1 MNGRTGGR
9 ARGAPLLVVE
19 DLHTRFELERG
30 VVQAVSGSSFSVD
43 RGETLGIVGESGSG
57 KSVTVRSILRLIRPP
72 GRIAAGRVL
81 LDGVDLLAL
90 DEREMTAVRGRE
102 VSMVFQEPS
111 AALNPVL
118 TVGEQIAEVLI
129 AHLRLGKR
137 AARERAVA
145 HLRDVGIPAPDRRYD
160 DYPHQLSGGMQ
171 QRCMIAIALA
181 CDPKLLIADEPTT
194 SLDVTIQAQILTL
207 LANLVRDKG
216 AGSIFIT
223 HDIGVI
229 AQIAERIMVMYA
241 GKIAELGSTAQV
253 IDDPQHP
260 YTVELL
266 KSLPSLSTARGVR
279 LEEIAGDVPDL
290 ADPPAGCRFHPR
302 CPRIFAP
309 CSSQVPP
316 LATIGGGRRI
326 ACWLHEGSGA

>member
-81 LDGVDLLAL
+81 LNGVDLLAL

-302 CPRIFAP
+302 CPRVFAP
-309 CSSQVPP
+309 CSSQVPS
-316 LATIGGGRRI
+316 LATIGGGRRV

>member
-1 MNGRTGGR
+1 MTP
-9 ARGAPLLVVE
+9 GANVTPGPRLLVVE

-43 RGETLGIVGESGSG
+43 RGEVLGIVGESGSG
-57 KSVTVRSILRLIRPP
+57 KSVTVRSILRLVRPP

-81 LDGVDLLAL
+81 LNGVDLLTL
-90 DEREMTAVRGRE
+90 GEREMTAVRGRRI
-102 VSMVFQEPS
+102 SMVFQEPS

-129 AHLRLGKR
+129 AHLGLGKR
-137 AARERAVA
+137 EARERAVA
-145 HLRDVGIPAPDRRYD
+145 HLRAVGIPAPERRYG
-160 DYPHQLSGGMQ
+160 DYPHRLSGGMQ

-181 CDPKLLIADEPTT
+181 CDPELLIADEPTT

-207 LANLVRDKG
+207 LAALVREQD
-216 AGSIFIT
+216 AGLIFIT

-241 GKIAELGSTAQV
+241 GKIAELGTTAQV
-253 IDDPQHP
+253 IDDPRHP

-266 KSLPSLSTARGVR
+266 KSLPSLSTERGVR
-279 LEEIAGDVPDL
+279 LAEIAGDVPDL
-290 ADPPAGCRFHPR
+290 ADVPGGCRFHPR
-302 CPRIFAP
+302 CPRAFDRCA
-309 CSSQVPP
+309 SREPP
-316 LATIGGGRRI
+316 LAAIDGGRRA
-326 ACWLHEGSGA
+326 ACWLHEGDGA

>member
-1 MNGRTGGR
+1 MTRHR
-9 ARGAPLLVVE
+9 SEAGAPLLSVE

-30 VVQAVSGSSFSVD
+30 VVQAVSGSSFTVD
-43 RGETLGIVGESGSG
+43 RGQTLGIVGESGSG

-90 DEREMTAVRGRE
+90 GEREMTAVRGRQI
-102 VSMVFQEPS
+102 SMVFQEPS

-129 AHLRLGKR
+129 AHLKLGKR

-145 HLRDVGIPAPDRRYD
+145 HLRAVGIPAPERRYG
-160 DYPHQLSGGMQ
+160 DYPHRLSGGMQ

-181 CDPKLLIADEPTT
+181 CDPRLLIADEPTT

-207 LANLVRDKG
+207 LAALVREKD
-216 AGSIFIT
+216 AGLIFIT

-241 GKIAELGSTAQV
+241 GKIAELGTTEQV
-253 IDDPQHP
+253 IDDPRHP

-266 KSLPSLSTARGVR
+266 KSLPGLSTEWGVR

-302 CPRIFAP
+302 CPRAFDP
-309 CSSQVPP
+309 CASREPP
-316 LATIGGGRRI
+316 LTVIDGGRRA
-326 ACWLHEGSGA
+326 ACWLHEGPGA

>member
-1 MNGRTGGR
+1 MTR
-9 ARGAPLLVVE
+9 ARSEAGAPLLAVE

-30 VVQAVSGSSFSVD
+30 VVQAVSGSSFTVD
-43 RGETLGIVGESGSG
+43 RGQTLGIVGESGSG

-90 DEREMTAVRGRE
+90 GEREMTAVRGRRI
-102 VSMVFQEPS
+102 SMVFQEPS

-129 AHLRLGKR
+129 AHLKLGKR
-137 AARERAVA
+137 QARERAVA
-145 HLRDVGIPAPDRRYD
+145 HLRAVGIPSPERRYG
-160 DYPHQLSGGMQ
+160 DYPHRLSGGMQ

-181 CDPKLLIADEPTT
+181 CDPQLLIADEPTT

-207 LANLVRDKG
+207 LASLVREKD
-216 AGSIFIT
+216 AGLIFIT

-241 GKIAELGSTAQV
+241 GKIAELGTTAQV
-253 IDDPQHP
+253 IDDPRHP

-266 KSLPSLSTARGVR
+266 KSLPSLSTERGVR

-290 ADPPAGCRFHPR
+290 AEPPGGCRFHPR
-302 CPRIFAP
+302 CPRAFDRCA
-309 CSSQVPP
+309 SREPP
-316 LATIGGGRRI
+316 LAEIGEGRRA
-326 ACWLHEGSGA
+326 ACWLHEGQGP

>member
-1 MNGRTGGR
+1 MTR
-9 ARGAPLLVVE
+9 ARSEADAPLLVVE

-30 VVQAVSGSSFSVD
+30 VVQAVSGSSFTVD
-43 RGETLGIVGESGSG
+43 RGQTLGIVGESGSG

-90 DEREMTAVRGRE
+90 GEREMTAVRGRQI
-102 VSMVFQEPS
+102 SMVFQEPS

-129 AHLRLGKR
+129 AHLKLGKR
-137 AARERAVA
+137 QARERAVA
-145 HLRDVGIPAPDRRYD
+145 HLRAVGIPAPERRYG
-160 DYPHQLSGGMQ
+160 DYPHRLSGGMQ

-181 CDPKLLIADEPTT
+181 CDPQLLIADEPTT

-207 LANLVRDKG
+207 LAALVREKN
-216 AGSIFIT
+216 AGLIFIT

-241 GKIAELGSTAQV
+241 GKIAELGTTAQV
-253 IDDPQHP
+253 IDDPRHP

-266 KSLPSLSTARGVR
+266 KSLPSLSTERGVR
-279 LEEIAGDVPDL
+279 LEEIDGDVPDL
-290 ADPPAGCRFHPR
+290 ADPPSGCRFHPR
-302 CPRIFAP
+302 CPRAFDP
-309 CSSQVPP
+309 CASREPP
-316 LATIGGGRRI
+316 LAEIGGGRRA
-326 ACWLHEGSGA
+326 ACWLHEGQGA

>member
-1 MNGRTGGR
+1 MTR
-9 ARGAPLLVVE
+9 ARSEAGAPLLVVE

-30 VVQAVSGSSFSVD
+30 VVQAVSGSNFTVD
-43 RGETLGIVGESGSG
+43 RGQTLGIVGESGSG

-90 DEREMTAVRGRE
+90 GEREMTAVRGRRI
-102 VSMVFQEPS
+102 SMVFQEPS

-129 AHLRLGKR
+129 AHLKLGKR
-137 AARERAVA
+137 QARERAVA
-145 HLRDVGIPAPDRRYD
+145 HLRAVGIPAPERRYG
-160 DYPHQLSGGMQ
+160 DYPHRLSGGMQ

-181 CDPKLLIADEPTT
+181 CDPQLLIADEPTT

-207 LANLVRDKG
+207 LASLVREKD
-216 AGSIFIT
+216 AGLIFIT

-241 GKIAELGSTAQV
+241 GKIAELGTTAQV
-253 IDDPQHP
+253 IDDPRHP

-266 KSLPSLSTARGVR
+266 KSLPSLSTERGVR

-290 ADPPAGCRFHPR
+290 ADPPSGCRFHPR
-302 CPRIFAP
+302 CPRAFGP
-309 CSSQVPP
+309 CASREPP
-316 LATIGGGRRI
+316 LADIGGGRRA
-326 ACWLHEGSGA
+326 ACWLHEGQGA